1 MSSTVTPEP
10 AKQFWGVYHTDREY
24 AREMG
29 DPLRSVVEAST
40 KAVTEELAAALGFDA
55 TWAHPVSSEVA
66 RSLGFNSSLQRRQTQ
81 KVESQSS
88 RLILRQPTTAQL
100 RTTIEVLVKLGKRIN
115 EHTAHSVKQLPE
127 SPQGENFAAQ
137 IKVQTIEK
145 TTRIKTVSEQLK
157 NWREES
163 LKQQKK
169 NISSHV

>member
-1 MSSTVTPEP
+1 
-10 AKQFWGVYHTDREY
+10 
-24 AREMG
+24 MG
-29 DPLRSVVEAST
+29 DPLRTVVEAST
-40 KAVTEELAAALGFDA
+40 KAVAEELAATLGFDA
-55 TWAHPVSSEVA
+55 PWAHPISLEIAS
-66 RSLGFNSSLQRRQTQ
+66 SLGFDSSLQRRQTQ

-88 RLILRQPTTAQL
+88 RSILRQPTMASFHTA
-100 RTTIEVLVKLGKRIN
+100 IEMQGKLGERIN

-157 NWREES
+157 NWQEES
-163 LKQQKK
+163 LQQQKK